1 MGTPGY
7 YKIRSL
13 PEHEVSQ
20 LWLGAQRVQPE
31 ASRTVIGASK
41 LLPEGKR
48 FHFFLSH
55 KQQGAD
61 GYAALVK
68 EKLKALGYSCWI
80 DTEQTAD
87 REGMEAG
94 VKGSACV
101 LLFLF
106 KGTLH
111 RPYCRFELRL
121 ARAYGVPVI
130 ALLEGDHYRETYSS
144 VKDVQSAFDQGE
156 LPADLKLVIDKAD
169 FNFFYRRQ
177 QHEQAAMISKL
188 CEKLEAATATG
199 PWPAFTQVPDAS
211 GEAVAAA
218 YRMLDEEVRAGA
230 ARPTAAPSAQ
240 QAAAPS
246 KVNVCLG
253 AQDDSVAASNAL
265 AAK

>member
-1 MGTPGY
+1 
-7 YKIRSL
+7 
-13 PEHEVSQ
+13 
-20 LWLGAQRVQPE
+20 
-31 ASRTVIGASK
+31 
-41 LLPEGKR
+41 LPEGKR

-68 EKLKALGYSCWI
+68 EKLKALGYRCWI

-94 VKGSACV
+94 VKGSMCV

-144 VKDVQSAFDQGE
+144 VLELQSAFDKGE
-156 LPADLKLVIDKAD
+156 LPADLKPVVDKAD
-169 FNFFYRRQ
+169 FNFFFRRQ
-177 QHEQAAMISKL
+177 QHEQAAMISRL

-199 PWPAFTQVPDAS
+199 PWPPFTQVPDAS
-211 GEAVAAA
+211 GEAAGAA
-218 YRMLDEEVRAGA
+218 YRMLDAELHAGRA
-230 ARPTAAPSAQ
+230 TAAPSVQ
-240 QAAAPS
+240 QSTPDLPAPI
-246 KVNVCLG
+246 NLG
-253 AQDDSVAASNAL
+253 EPADFVPKEEMELEEAPQVLLPTASGPHSLRMCGLQPSLPSIVACTV
-265 AAK
+265 